1 MSRKTGSAAQTR
13 RRFAVFM
20 ETFVLLIS
28 RNQFPIRPL
37 RKLTLAAVFLFF
49 ISAAFGQKP
58 AVNLAYTVAVE
69 DPATHLYHV
78 TFRCEGIKGDT
89 LNFKMPVWTPGYYQ
103 LMNYAKSVENFQ
115 ATDGSGKP
123 LQWEKT
129 ANSRWKVHQK
139 QATVVTLTYDIKAT
153 RNFVA
158 GNYLDENRGYIS
170 PAGVCMYPEGQ
181 LKQPLTITLKP
192 YSNWSGLIATGL
204 DSVAGKPHTFGAPDY
219 DVLYDSP
226 ILMGRLEQ
234 LPSFEVNGIPHHFIG
249 YNLGNFDRQ
258 QFVADLKKI
267 VEGSVAVIGDI
278 PYKHYTFIAIG
289 PGGGGIEHL
298 NSTSISF
305 SGDRLATRAGKIQL
319 YNFLAHEYFHH
330 YNVKRIRPVELGP
343 FNYDRQNR
351 TRMLWVSEG
360 FTVYYPY
367 LILKKAGLMTEEE
380 VFSALQKDIA
390 SYENKPGH
398 LFQSATQASFETWED
413 GPFGRTG
420 DEAYKTI
427 SYYSKGPVLG
437 AMLDFKI
444 RHETGNKKSLDD
456 VMRALY
462 QTYYQKQKRGFTE
475 TEFWA
480 ECEKAAGTS
489 LSELSDYA
497 STVKEIDYPSY
508 FAYAGLA
515 IDATPKEQP
524 GVWLGISFD
533 AKTDSLLVTEAEW
546 ESPAWKAGLR
556 KGTVILTIDGQK
568 ATVQALSALSRDK
581 KPGDSVKLVLLQDK
595 QSKDVTAV
603 LGKKS
608 ERSFE
613 IQRLPNPTA
622 LQAAILKS
630 WL

>member
-1 MSRKTGSAAQTR
+1 M
-13 RRFAVFM
+13 
-20 ETFVLLIS
+20 
-28 RNQFPIRPL
+28 
-37 RKLTLAAVFLFF
+37 
-49 ISAAFGQKP
+49 
-58 AVNLAYTVAVE
+58 E

-78 TFRCEGIKGDT
+78 TFRCEGIPGDT
-89 LNFKMPVWTPGYYQ
+89 LNLKMPVWTPGYYQ
-103 LMNYAKSVENFQ
+103 LMNYAQQVQNFQ
-115 ATDGSGKP
+115 ATDGTGKP
-123 LQWEKT
+123 LQWAKT
-129 ANSRWKVHQK
+129 ANSRWTVHHK
-139 QATVVTLTYDIKAT
+139 QAKTVALTYDVKAT
-153 RNFVA
+153 RDFVA
-158 GNYLDENRGYIS
+158 GNFLDENRGYIS
-170 PAGVCMYPEGQ
+170 PAGVFLYPEGR
-181 LKQPLTITLKP
+181 LKHPLTVTLKP
-192 YSNWSGLIATGL
+192 YAKWSGPIATGL
-204 DSVAGKPHTFGAPDY
+204 DSVAGQPHTFVASNY
-219 DVLYDSP
+219 DLLYDSP
-226 ILMGRLEQ
+226 ILMGNLEQ
-234 LPSFEVNGIPHHFIG
+234 LPSFTVQGIPHYFIG

-258 QFVADLKKI
+258 QFIADLKKI
-267 VEGSVAVIGDI
+267 VEGSIAMIGDI

-305 SGDRLATRAGKIQL
+305 SGDQLKTRSGKNQL

-343 FNYDRQNR
+343 FNYDQQNR

-380 VFSALQKDIA
+380 VLGAIQKNVV

-398 LFQSATQASFETWED
+398 RFQSATQASFETWED

-444 RHETGNKKSLDD
+444 RHETQNKKSLDD

-462 QTYYQKQKRGFTE
+462 QTYYQKQRRGFTE
-475 TEFWA
+475 NEFWA
-480 ECEKAAGTS
+480 ECEKTAGTS
-489 LSELSDYA
+489 LKELFDYA
-497 STVKEIDYPSY
+497 STVKEIDYPKY

-515 IDATPKEQP
+515 IDATPKEVP
-524 GVWLGISFD
+524 GSWLGISFNE
-533 AKTDSLLVTEAEW
+533 KVDSLLVTEAEW

-556 KGTVILTIDGQK
+556 KGTVILKIDGQK
-568 ATVQALSALSRDK
+568 ADVQVLSALVKAK
-581 KPGDSVKLVLLQDK
+581 KPGDPVNLLVLQGN
-595 QSKDVTAV
+595 QSKEIRAV

-613 IQRLPNPTA
+613 ITRLPNPTA
-622 LQAAILKS
+622 LQAAILKA

>member
-1 MSRKTGSAAQTR
+1 
-13 RRFAVFM
+13 M
-20 ETFVLLIS
+20 ETFALLFS
-28 RNQFPIRPL
+28 RNPFLIRFFQT
-37 RKLTLAAVFLFF
+37 LTFAAVFLVT
-49 ISAAFGQKP
+49 IPHSFGQKK
-58 AVNLAYTVAVE
+58 VGNLAFTVSME

-78 TFRCEGIKGDT
+78 TFRCDGIPGDT
-89 LNFKMPVWTPGYYQ
+89 LSFKMPVWTPGYYQ
-103 LMNYAKSVENFQ
+103 LMNYAQQVQNFQ

-123 LQWEKT
+123 LKWDKT
-129 ANSRWKVHQK
+129 ANSRWKVYPK
-139 QATVVTLTYDIKAT
+139 QTKSVTLTYDVKAT

-170 PAGVCMYPEGQ
+170 PAGVFLYPEGQ
-181 LKQPLTITLKP
+181 LNHPLTVTLKP
-192 YSNWSGLIATGL
+192 YAKWSGPIATGL
-204 DSVAGKPHTFGAPDY
+204 DSITGQSHTFVAPNY
-219 DVLYDSP
+219 DLLYDSP
-226 ILMGRLEQ
+226 ILMGNLEQ
-234 LPSFEVNGIPHHFIG
+234 LPSFTVQGIPHYFIG
-249 YNLGNFDRQ
+249 YNLGNFNRQ
-258 QFVADLKKI
+258 QFMADLKKI

-305 SGDRLATRAGKIQL
+305 SGEQLETRAGKNQL

-343 FNYDRQNR
+343 FNYDQQNR

-380 VFSALQKDIA
+380 VFGALQRNVA

-398 LFQSATQASFETWED
+398 RFQSATQASFETWED

-444 RHETGNKKSLDD
+444 RHETQNKKSLDD

-462 QTYYQKQKRGFTE
+462 QTYYQTQKRGFTE
-475 TEFWA
+475 NEFWA
-480 ECEKAAGTS
+480 ECEKIAGTS
-489 LSELSDYA
+489 LKELFDYA
-497 STVKEIDYPSY
+497 STVTEIDYPKY

-515 IDATPKEQP
+515 IDATPKEVP
-524 GVWLGISFD
+524 GSWLGISF
-533 AKTDSLLVTEAEW
+533 KEKVDSLVVTEAEW

-556 KGTVILTIDGQK
+556 KGTVILHIDGQK
-568 ATVQALSALSRDK
+568 ADVQALSALVKTK
-581 KPGDSVKLVLLQDK
+581 KPGDPVKLLVLQNDQPK
-595 QSKDVTAV
+595 EITAV

-613 IQRLPNPTA
+613 ITRLPNPTA
-622 LQAAILKS
+622 LQAAILKA

>member
-1 MSRKTGSAAQTR
+1 
-13 RRFAVFM
+13 M
-20 ETFVLLIS
+20 ETFALLFF
-28 RNQFPIRPL
+28 RNRFFNRQLQR
-37 RKLTLAAVFLFF
+37 LTFAAVFLLV
-49 ISAAFGQKP
+49 IPYSFGQKTGGK
-58 AVNLAYTVAVE
+58 LAYTVSME
-69 DPATHLYHV
+69 DPGTHLYHV
-78 TFRCEGIKGDT
+78 TFRCEGVKGDT
-89 LNFKMPVWTPGYYQ
+89 LGFKMPVWTPGYYQ
-103 LMNYAKSVENFQ
+103 LMNYARSVENFQ

-123 LQWEKT
+123 LKWEKT

-139 QATVVTLTYDIKAT
+139 QATAVTLTYDVKAT

-170 PAGVCMYPEGQ
+170 PAGVFMYPEGQ
-181 LKQPLTITLKP
+181 LKHPLTVALKP
-192 YSNWSGLIATGL
+192 YPKWNGLIATGL
-204 DSVAGKPHTFGAPDY
+204 DSVAGQSHTFAAPDY
-219 DVLYDSP
+219 DILYDSP
-226 ILMGRLEQ
+226 ILLGNLEK
-234 LPSFEVNGIPHHFIG
+234 LPAFEVKGIPHYFIG

-305 SGDRLATRAGKIQL
+305 SGDQLNTRAGKNRL

-343 FNYDRQNR
+343 FNYDQQNR

-380 VFSALQKDIA
+380 VFSALQRDI
-390 SYENKPGH
+390 SGYENKPGH
-398 LFQSATQASFETWED
+398 RFQSATQASFETWED

-437 AMLDFKI
+437 AMLDFRI
-444 RHETGNKKSLDD
+444 RHETQNKKSLDD
-456 VMRALY
+456 VMRTLY

-475 TEFWA
+475 KEFWA
-480 ECEKAAGTS
+480 VCEKVAGTS
-489 LSELSDYA
+489 LAELYDYA
-497 STVKEIDYPSY
+497 STVKEIDYPKY

-515 IDATPKEQP
+515 IDVASKELP
-524 GVWLGISFD
+524 GSWLGISFREK
-533 AKTDSLLVTEAEW
+533 ADSLLVTEAEW
-546 ESPAWKAGLR
+546 DSPAWKAGLR
-556 KGTVILTIDGQK
+556 NGTVILKIDDQK
-568 ATVQALSALSRDK
+568 ATVQALGAMGQNK
-581 KPGDSVKLVLLQDK
+581 KPGEPVKLLLLQGGQQK
-595 QSKDVTAV
+595 EVTAV

-608 ERSFE
+608 ERSFQ
-613 IQRLPNPTA
+613 ISRLPNPDV